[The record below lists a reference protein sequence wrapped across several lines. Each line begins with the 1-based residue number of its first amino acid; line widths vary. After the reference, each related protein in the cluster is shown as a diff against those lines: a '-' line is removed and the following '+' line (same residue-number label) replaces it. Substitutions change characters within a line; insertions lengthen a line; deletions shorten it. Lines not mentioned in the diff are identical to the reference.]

1 MARLISSGWKVGDV
15 RIWTNPIIDIPQG
28 WQLCDGTNGTPNMID
43 RALVGAGG
51 VYSHGQ
57 LFGADSRT
65 PSVSVNNTTLATGH
79 LPSHKHN
86 LTATR
91 SDGYTYYGANRIY
104 TTSNGGPL
112 NSSNGMVSSGVAA
125 TGSNVAHNHGASASA
140 VDTRQKSVA
149 VHWIMKVS

>member
-28 WQLCDGTNGTPNMID
+28 WQLCDGTNGTPNMVD

-79 LPSHKHN
+79 LPSHAHGQN
-86 LTATR
+86 FN
-91 SDGYTYYGANRIY
+91 YANA
-104 TTSNGGPL
+104 NGGP
-112 NSSNGMVSSGVAA
+112 NPVGFNNVTTAFSRNTNA